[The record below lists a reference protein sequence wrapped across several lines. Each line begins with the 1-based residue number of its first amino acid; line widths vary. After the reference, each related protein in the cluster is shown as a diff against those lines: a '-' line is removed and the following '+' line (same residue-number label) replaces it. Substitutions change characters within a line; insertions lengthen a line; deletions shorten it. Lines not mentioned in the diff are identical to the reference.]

1 MGQKNRLSSQLRVW
15 TFNRFYRL
23 LILSFYKGEKK
34 NPSHFNF
41 KDVPFL
47 KMCKSGSAFCSL
59 QKHASSKAMSLTH
72 CQQKLLMLWPHYTTL
87 GVIRALPCCYTTQLS
102 VLYWEFYHCCS
113 FNATWLI
120 SNRHDKI
127 NKARHCIRMTPPEQL
142 QLFIRWFAALIIS
155 WISKEDTVTCR
166 KAFACVFCQKNKQ
179 YCIATT
185 SHRAGSQWR
194 AFFWFLKT

>member
-1 MGQKNRLSSQLRVW
+1 
-15 TFNRFYRL
+15 
-23 LILSFYKGEKK
+23 
-34 NPSHFNF
+34 
-41 KDVPFL
+41 
-47 KMCKSGSAFCSL
+47 MCKSGSAFCSL
-59 QKHASSKAMSLTH
+59 QKHASSKAMSGTH

-179 YCIATT
+179 YCKGRSWGQPLHTELDLSEGHFSDFRKLKQVRGRLERMGYNLI
-185 SHRAGSQWR
+185 RA
-194 AFFWFLKT
+194 